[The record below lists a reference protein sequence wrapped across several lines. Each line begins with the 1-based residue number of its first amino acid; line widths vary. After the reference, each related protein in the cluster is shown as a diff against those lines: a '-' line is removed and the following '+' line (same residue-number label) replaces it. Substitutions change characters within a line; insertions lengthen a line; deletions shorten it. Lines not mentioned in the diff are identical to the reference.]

1 MISFFV
7 KKFNEL
13 TTNKPLL
20 KMPNAP
26 EGPKRPGRG
35 FFQSSN
41 VRTRVQEKEELS
53 DLNDRLATY
62 IDRMRYLEHQNTKLS
77 AEISTSK
84 ENVSK
89 EVASVR
95 ILFEKELSDAR
106 KLVNDT
112 AKEKALLQLENNKLC
127 GAVEDLRS
135 RLKKESALR
144 SRAEDELK
152 QTGRQLHEK
161 ESLLVEIAKERKKLN
176 QQIKDLEKQL
186 KQLQDKLEKQKS
198 ALEEE
203 IIRKVDAENQ
213 MQTLQKEARFSKQV
227 HAEEINELRSTQEMK
242 FTMETDGASHYDTLL
257 HDKLQE
263 LRDEFEEKAKN
274 ARQALEK
281 AYDQKVRC
289 AQVIFKFLNLY
300 LVIAKFVKIIGFCT
314 FFNRL
319 DSKTGD
325 TKGAHFKVLPAKLST
340 ASKSLVE
347 KVLNLT
353 KLSYTYYNVELM
365 KTTAEL
371 EILIDAKTDEF
382 ELQLQERDARI
393 TSLSDKIGDLDKECE
408 VLFGIKIALDMEI
421 TAYRKLLEGE
431 EQRLDIVS
439 SQVTQSL
446 SKSGKKRSRHECEV
460 QPVESSL
467 SGGVEISECDTEG
480 KFIKLHN
487 KSETDEALGGWHVQ
501 RIVDNKKDDAVK
513 YNFTP
518 KFVLKAGHSVTN
530 TALSRAC
537 DNFWLFLVLEIPQ
550 HVPERRF
557 SVKKIR
563 LTQPTHMRIW
573 SNSTGVKSKA
583 PTDLVLRSVDWPIGN
598 SIVTSVINNESEV
611 TASYGNESSFTSVR
625 TSHVSQPCKSSLIV
639 AKHTFETVTTEK
651 TGPPT
656 RRSRKT
662 RSNSIGVT
670 KQSKVLAC
678 LL

>member
-144 SRAEDELK
+144 SRVEDELK

-161 ESLLVEIAKERKKLN
+161 ESLLVEIAKERKDLD

-203 IIRKVDAENQ
+203 IIRRVDAENQ
-213 MQTLQKEARFSKQV
+213 MQTVQKEARFSKQV

-325 TKGAHFKVLPAKLST
+325 TKGAHFKVLPAWQSN
-340 ASKSLVE
+340 SLPFE
-347 KVLNLT
+347 L
-353 KLSYTYYNVELM
+353 NVELM

-421 TAYRKLLEGE
+421 AAYRKLLEGE

-501 RIVDNKKDDAVK
+501 RIVDNKEDDAVK

-518 KFVLKAGHSVTN
+518 KFVLKAGHSVT
-530 TALSRAC
+530 
-537 DNFWLFLVLEIPQ
+537 
-550 HVPERRF
+550 
-557 SVKKIR
+557 
-563 LTQPTHMRIW
+563 IW

-598 SIVTSVINNESEV
+598 SIVTSVINNESE
-611 TASYGNESSFTSVR
+611 
-625 TSHVSQPCKSSLIV
+625 IV
-639 AKHTFETVTTEK
+639 AKHTFKTVTTEG

-678 LL
+678 LLYNTQPEFFLTKIEAEHKKYFSYINKFDTCTLSNVSTIMFSTPVSSTPVFSTPVSSTPVFSTPVSSTLVFSTPV